1 MLINDIFV
9 IKTSS
14 MHNDLTDIEQINKLN
29 ATTFHLLYK
38 NYYKAL
44 VNYSAQFVDNYD
56 AAEDITQDLFS
67 KLWEQK
73 ITFKSLAS
81 FRIYLYNSIRN
92 SSLDYLKHKNVESG
106 YLQKVANMHEPYQ
119 LWESNE
125 EDLWTEEVYRQLF
138 LTIDD
143 LPKRC
148 REVFL
153 MYMNG
158 KSNEEISTALY
169 ISIETVKTQKKR
181 GMAFLRKKLNKSAFF
196 LLQILLV

>member
-44 VNYSAQFVDNYD
+44 VNYSAHFVDNYD

-181 GMAFLRKKLNKSAFF
+181 GMAFLRKKLNKNAFF
-196 LLQILLV
+196 LLQILLA